1 MRGRLRRVL
10 DGLDDR
16 GAAYADIRSD
26 RARTTKIEVKDRKV
40 EELNSGD
47 QRGIGVRVLY
57 DGAWGFASTS
67 VTEDI
72 EDAADEAFRTAR
84 ALSGSTAADHS
95 MPARDPVEETID
107 APSMTPDAVQPEQ
120 KLAIVEDAERTMRFT
135 SDMIRSTKVTYSDS
149 TGHQLFMNTEGSVI
163 ERSPVHA
170 ALYCYATA
178 KDGDST
184 ETHLER
190 TASTEGMDAFMD
202 TDSIGMAEKAAEM
215 AEEVVQAPRPPTGKQ
230 DVVLGRSLGGLFA
243 HEAVGHAAEADTVLA
258 GDSILE
264 GRRGEKVASEEVTLR
279 DDPTREGLHGS
290 YEYDDEGTPARGAT
304 VIREGRLE
312 EFLHT
317 RSTAERLD
325 GEMNGHARA
334 QSYGS
339 RPIARM
345 SNTFFETGSHSDEE
359 LLEETDGLLVN
370 GFRGGQVSTA
380 EGNFTFGTT
389 HAYEIE
395 DGEVGQIYRGPTLS
409 GLTLPTL
416 QRITG
421 VGQDLVVDDP
431 GYCGKRGQT
440 VYVDTGSPRMRIEEV
455 TLG

>member
-1 MRGRLRRVL
+1 MRDRLRGVL

-16 GAAYADIRSD
+16 GAEYADARSD
-26 RARTTKIEVKDRKV
+26 RAQTTKIEVKDRTV
-40 EELNSGD
+40 EELTAGD

-67 VTEDI
+67 VTDSLE
-72 EDAADEAFRTAR
+72 ETADAAFRTAR
-84 ALSGSTAADHS
+84 ALSRSTAADHS
-95 MPARDPVEETID
+95 MPARDPVEKRLEE
-107 APSMTPDAVQPEQ
+107 PSMTPDMLRPEQ
-120 KLAIVEDAERTMRFT
+120 KLAIVEDAERAMRFA
-135 SDMIRSTKVTYSDS
+135 SDMVRSTKVTYSDS
-149 TGHQLFMNTEGSVI
+149 TGHQLFMNTEGTVI

-190 TASTEGMDAFMD
+190 TASTQGMDDFMGE
-202 TDSIGMAEKAAEM
+202 DSVGMAETAAEM
-215 AEEVVQAPRPPTGKQ
+215 AADIVQAPRPPTGKQ

-264 GRRGEKVASEEVTLR
+264 GRRGERVASEEVTLR
-279 DDPTREGLHGS
+279 DDPTREGHHGS
-290 YEYDDEGTPARGAT
+290 YAYDDEGTPAQGAT
-304 VIREGRLE
+304 VIADGRLQ

-345 SNTFFETGSHSDEE
+345 SNTFFETGSHSDAE
-359 LLEETDGLLVN
+359 LMEETDGLLVN

-389 HAYEIE
+389 HAYAIE
-395 DGEVGQIYRGPTLS
+395 DGEPGQLYRGPTLS

-416 QRITG
+416 KRITG
-421 VGQDLVVDDP
+421 VGKDLEIADP

>member
-1 MRGRLRRVL
+1 MRQRLRGVL

-16 GAAYADIRSD
+16 GTAYADARLD
-26 RARTTKIEVKDRKV
+26 RAQTTKIEVKDRKV
-40 EELNSGD
+40 EELNAGD

-67 VTEDI
+67 ATEDL
-72 EDAADEAFRTAR
+72 EDTADEAFRTAR
-84 ALSGSTAADHS
+84 ALSRSSGADHS
-95 MPARDPVEETID
+95 MPARDPIEEEIEE
-107 APSMTPDAVQPEQ
+107 PSMTPDSLQPEQ
-120 KLAIVEDAERTMRFT
+120 KLAIVEDAERAMRFA
-135 SDMIRSTKVTYSDS
+135 SDMVRSTKVTYSDS
-149 TGHQLFMNTEGSVI
+149 TGHQLFMNTEGTVI

-190 TASTEGMDAFMD
+190 TASTEGMDDFME
-202 TDSIGMAEKAAEM
+202 TDSVGMAEKAAEM
-215 AEEVVQAPRPPTGKQ
+215 AEDIVQAPRPPTGEQ

-264 GRRGEKVASEEVTLR
+264 GRRGERVASEEVTLR
-279 DDPTREGLHGS
+279 DDPTRGGHHGS
-290 YEYDDEGTPARGAT
+290 YAYDDEGTPAQGAT
-304 VIREGRLE
+304 IIEDGRLQ

-325 GEMNGHARA
+325 GQMNGHARA
-334 QSYGS
+334 QSYSS

-345 SNTFFETGSHSDEE
+345 SNTFFDTGTHSDEE
-359 LLEETDGLLVN
+359 LLEGTDGLLVK

-416 QRITG
+416 KRITG
-421 VGQDLVVDDP
+421 VGKDLEIGDP